1 MDIQL
6 AEGEKTLKEGPANH
20 FKGTESVGRQL
31 CLTSLRLFF
40 KSHSLNVQTHAESY
54 SLGDIARVGP
64 RNTLGIILNG
74 MSIFLKDG
82 REEKFVI
89 FGREDWM
96 RLINA
101 ARNRPAA

>member
-6 AEGEKTLKEGPANH
+6 VEGEKILKEGPANH
-20 FKGTESVGRQL
+20 FKGAESVGGQL
-31 CLTSLRLFF
+31 CLTNLQLFF

-54 SLGDIARVGP
+54 PLSEIVRLTP
-64 RNTLGIILNG
+64 RNTLGIVPNG
-74 MSIFLKDG
+74 ISVFLKDG

-89 FGREDWM
+89 FGRDEWM

-101 ARNRPAA
+101 AKSGPMA